1 MDTPKND
8 SMDSKQPA
16 YTKTPYNTPE
26 FEPALADTASPSP
39 PTLPP
44 NNAVVHTRDLLE
56 ALEESLHDNAK
67 SYQSNVISLF
77 RQEHAFAQ
85 DRNRVAEGW
94 QPLVESE
101 MMESDR
107 LNSVETEM
115 EHKIGSSFSFM
126 SSQM

>member
-8 SMDSKQPA
+8 KVESKQPA

-26 FEPALADTASPSP
+26 LEPTLADTASPSP

-44 NNAVVHTRDLLE
+44 NNPVVYTRDLLQE
-56 ALEESLHDNAK
+56 LEESLHDNAK

-77 RQEHAFAQ
+77 RQVHAFAQ

-101 MMESDR
+101 MMESER